1 MKRDILIFLFQILLK
16 TMLQQFQGP
25 SHFCVR
31 KAASKIPKMQERRI
45 ESILTQLF
53 QNICHLAGRLMF
65 HRTVIAH
72 TGASHISFTKTL
84 LVTDLLGFV
93 FCFALLTQSYVSIG
107 RGTLYSQTK
116 VGTLCQSF
124 TTLPCVSKLFRTSR
138 SNLWI
143 IANDRNDC
151 FEMATEE

>member
-1 MKRDILIFLFQILLK
+1 
-16 TMLQQFQGP
+16 
-25 SHFCVR
+25 
-31 KAASKIPKMQERRI
+31 
-45 ESILTQLF
+45 
-53 QNICHLAGRLMF
+53 MF

-151 FEMATEE
+151 FEMAIEEQGGKKQRHRLHKADLMSKEIKGIKKRNKDIKFFIPFETNPPWPKTKV

>member
-1 MKRDILIFLFQILLK
+1 
-16 TMLQQFQGP
+16 MLQKF
-25 SHFCVR
+25 HTF
-31 KAASKIPKMQERRI
+31 ASEKLRVNFRRCRRRI
-45 ESILTQLF
+45 ESNLLQLI

-93 FCFALLTQSYVSIG
+93 FCFAFLTLSDVSIG

-151 FEMATEE
+151 FEMATEK

>member
-16 TMLQQFQGP
+16 TMLQKFQGP
-25 SHFCVR
+25 TFAPEKLRVKFRRCR
-31 KAASKIPKMQERRI
+31 RRI

-124 TTLPCVSKLFRTSR
+124 TTLPCVSKLLRTSQ

-151 FEMATEE
+151 FEMATEK

>member
-1 MKRDILIFLFQILLK
+1 
-16 TMLQQFQGP
+16 
-25 SHFCVR
+25 
-31 KAASKIPKMQERRI
+31 MQERRF
-45 ESILTQLF
+45 ESIQKTCWLLQLF

-72 TGASHISFTKTL
+72 TGASHISFTKTR

-93 FCFALLTQSYVSIG
+93 FCFAFLSDVSIG

-151 FEMATEE
+151 FEMAIEE

>member
-1 MKRDILIFLFQILLK
+1 
-16 TMLQQFQGP
+16 
-25 SHFCVR
+25 
-31 KAASKIPKMQERRI
+31 MQV
-45 ESILTQLF
+45 F

-72 TGASHISFTKTL
+72 TGASHISFTKTR

-93 FCFALLTQSYVSIG
+93 FCFAFLSDVSIG

-124 TTLPCVSKLFRTSR
+124 TTLPCVSKLFRTSQ

-151 FEMATEE
+151 FEMAIEE